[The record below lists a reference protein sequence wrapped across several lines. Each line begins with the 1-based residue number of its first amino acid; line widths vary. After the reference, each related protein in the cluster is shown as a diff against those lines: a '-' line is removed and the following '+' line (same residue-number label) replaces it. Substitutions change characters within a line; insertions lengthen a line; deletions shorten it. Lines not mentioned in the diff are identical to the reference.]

1 MPCQAEPRKKSS
13 GRWETAEGGEGGGE
27 ERKEGSEGRGAHF
40 LKPPQDYGVG
50 GRWASLSLQSLP
62 RGRPAV
68 ELNYLTQYIDILAG
82 GGFPT
87 SPIIIGRD

>member
-1 MPCQAEPRKKSS
+1 MGNGGG
-13 GRWETAEGGEGGGE
+13 GRGGGE

-40 LKPPQDYGVG
+40 LKPPQDYGAG

-68 ELNYLTQYIDILAG
+68 ELNYLTQYIDILAAV
-82 GGFPT
+82 GFPS
-87 SPIIIGRD
+87 SPIIIGRE

>member
-13 GRWETAEGGEGGGE
+13 GRWETAEGEGE

-40 LKPPQDYGVG
+40 LKPPQDYGAG
-50 GRWASLSLQSLP
+50 GREVGPSLSLRSLP

-82 GGFPT
+82 GGFST
-87 SPIIIGRD
+87 SPIIIGRE